1 MRAVSNSFAANSSRS
16 CISVSIGSFGEGSVA
31 ITRLPGIGQFVI
43 VAEDSISFR
52 SCSRINDG
60 KQMLAY
66 SLASSR
72 YTLPPITRSRTTGR
86 SSSNSKI
93 SIVYGSLSVILLVCA
108 DHGSDQSGFATGEAM
123 SNALQHPATCQLSGF
138 ISRTG
143 RCRAAFRVRALSSAS
158 NAMCSKEFAPG
169 ASDILKQA
177 LV

>member
-66 SLASSR
+66 SLC
-72 YTLPPITRSRTTGR
+72 
-86 SSSNSKI
+86 
-93 SIVYGSLSVILLVCA
+93 LLEIHTAA
-108 DHGSDQSGFATGEAM
+108 DHPIK
-123 SNALQHPATCQLSGF
+123 NY
-138 ISRTG
+138 
-143 RCRAAFRVRALSSAS
+143 RAIVL
-158 NAMCSKEFAPG
+158 EF
-169 ASDILKQA
+169 
-177 LV
+177 